1 MRDKFGRTMRNFLSP
16 GGVTRASWHIEF
28 HTHDEQAPLCL
39 ILVFYA
45 LT

>member
-1 MRDKFGRTMRNFLSP
+1 MGDIFCTTMRDFLSP
-16 GGVTRASWHIEF
+16 GGVTRASWHMKF
-28 HTHDEQAPLCL
+28 HTHDEQAPLCF